1 MTTRRISVKKGQKG
15 GWWVCQPGK
24 KDTWHHFKKDA
35 EYQKDAAIRVKRRRG
50 QRKRRAENRG
60 KR

>member
-1 MTTRRISVKKGQKG
+1 MTTRRISVKKGVKG

-35 EYQKDAAIRVKRRRG
+35 EYQKDAAIRVKRRHG
-50 QRKRRAENRG
+50 QRRRRA
-60 KR
+60 KK